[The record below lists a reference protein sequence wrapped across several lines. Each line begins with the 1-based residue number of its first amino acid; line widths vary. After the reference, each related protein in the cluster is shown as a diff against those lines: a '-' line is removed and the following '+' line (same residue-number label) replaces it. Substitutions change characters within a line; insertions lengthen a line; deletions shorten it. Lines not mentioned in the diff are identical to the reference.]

1 MVIFGMISQ
10 LYLYHIFILHHFLY
24 YIEIMQRPFMKKHAL
39 VATMAATLIL
49 VGCQKDTSASLPKAG
64 EKSTVVSDKSTE
76 IEQVSY
82 VFGYDAGE
90 SMKKIEENL
99 DIDVYIKAFKDGYA
113 GVDSTLTKKQ
123 IQTLGQAYEKRK
135 TEEAI
140 QKQQQAAVTNKA
152 DGEKFLAENAKK
164 DGVKT
169 TPSGLQYKVITEGT
183 GKSPTAKDGVYAAYE
198 GRLIDGTV
206 FDSSEGEAV
215 PFMLSQV
222 IEGWS
227 EGLQLM
233 KEGGKYELY
242 VPSQMAY
249 GEHGM
254 YNAGIGPNSVLVF
267 VIDLKK
273 VSDEKAIA
281 AEQQA
286 IIDAQM
292 QAIQESQGQR

>member
-1 MVIFGMISQ
+1 
-10 LYLYHIFILHHFLY
+10 
-24 YIEIMQRPFMKKHAL
+24 
-39 VATMAATLIL
+39 
-49 VGCQKDTSASLPKAG
+49 
-64 EKSTVVSDKSTE
+64 
-76 IEQVSY
+76 
-82 VFGYDAGE
+82 
-90 SMKKIEENL
+90 
-99 DIDVYIKAFKDGYA
+99 
-113 GVDSTLTKKQ
+113 
-123 IQTLGQAYEKRK
+123 
-135 TEEAI
+135 
-140 QKQQQAAVTNKA
+140 
-152 DGEKFLAENAKK
+152 
-164 DGVKT
+164 
-169 TPSGLQYKVITEGT
+169 
-183 GKSPTAKDGVYAAYE
+183 
-198 GRLIDGTV
+198 
-206 FDSSEGEAV
+206 
-215 PFMLSQV
+215 MLSQV

-273 VSDEKAIA
+273 KFLMKKAIA